1 MHQRVNEEDSQNS
14 HGHEAFQLHDRDERA
29 PASDLERTGHGRE
42 PTALPGQETVSWT
55 SLQAKISPFTTARAD
70 LPEAAHLPVHSLLGD
85 VS

>member
-1 MHQRVNEEDSQNS
+1 MNKEDSQNS

-42 PTALPGQETVSWT
+42 PTALLGQETVST
-55 SLQAKISPFTTARAD
+55 SLQAKIAPFTTARAD

-85 VS
+85 AS